1 MTEGVPWHVSAFRLG
16 GAESAEAE
24 LVGGVR
30 ELRARILFDRG
41 RRPDFRTSGGGYADD
56 QDLDFGAWHFIGR
69 REAGGPPLG
78 YVRLSTP
85 ETGELFQTRAYL
97 GAERFEECLREHG
110 LGTAETF
117 EHSRLVVEHQA
128 RKLGLGIHLNAFAI
142 AAARCLGAKAMIG
155 TSGTADGQDRFHE
168 RFGFRPV
175 AGTRRFVER
184 YTEDVVIMLYRSAL
198 PAGEFAGL
206 VEHLE
211 DAFPAAVVSAEQAGL
226 DRGLGAD
233 RPQREGARPPAV
245 ALRAAARRGDA
256 ASREGWRPVLLDLAR
271 EQDRLGVQDL
281 LDSGE
286 VREVMDTIED
296 QLKELVT
303 SREPRLRSS
312 PEAVERAVAEQLD
325 GAGRDEYG
333 TWAWY
338 PWSGRLVHL
347 LPREEF
353 RLVRTDRN
361 RGRIDRAQQLR
372 LLGRRVG
379 IIGLSVG
386 SSAALTFAMEG
397 IGGSFKLAD
406 FDSLSVSN
414 LNRLRA
420 GVHHL
425 GLNKCVLAARQMLEL
440 DPWLDIEIYQG
451 GLTDDTMEEFFSGG
465 AGPIDLLVE
474 ECDTPY
480 VKLAARERARALG
493 VPVVMD
499 ANDRGLLDVERFD
512 LEPDRPLLHGLL
524 GETTSA
530 DLADLTHQEM
540 VDVIL
545 TMVDRERIS
554 PELTASI
561 TQIGTT
567 LSSWPQLASG
577 VALGGALT
585 AEAGRRILLGQ
596 PRPSG
601 RFYTDLEVLTA
612 ADRNTLAPPDSGQ
625 PLTLVAEAMSSRP
638 QARNSHM
645 TTVTDILTRMTAL
658 VAAVAELPA
667 DELAPQ
673 SRLVE
678 DLDLDSLQVV
688 EIAVRA
694 EELFQTPVDD
704 SLLAGPETTVA
715 GCAAVVEE
723 SMAQAV
729 RP

>member
-1 MTEGVPWHVSAFRLG
+1 MKNVHTTPGVPWHVTAFRVPREEPE
-16 GAESAEAE
+16 AAE
-24 LVGGVR
+24 LVGSIR

-41 RRPDFRTSGGGYADD
+41 RRPDFRTPEGGYADD
-56 QDLDFGAWHFIGR
+56 QELDFGAWHFVGR
-69 REAGGPPLG
+69 READGPPLG

-85 ETGELFQTRAYL
+85 ETGALFQSRAYL
-97 GAERFEECLREHG
+97 GADRYEEVLREHG
-110 LGTAETF
+110 LGVAETF

-128 RKLGLGIHLNAFAI
+128 RKLGLGVHLNATAI

-175 AGTRRFVER
+175 PGTRRYVGQ
-184 YTEDVVIMLYRSAL
+184 YTEDVVIMLYRAADR
-198 PAGEFAGL
+198 AGEYTDL
-206 VEHLE
+206 VERLE
-211 DAFPAAVVSAEQAGL
+211 ETFPAVIVPARRSGL
-226 DRGLGAD
+226 DGPREPLAPTVPGSLAQGAPRPATALGPTD
-233 RPQREGARPPAV
+233 ESWQ
-245 ALRAAARRGDA
+245 
-256 ASREGWRPVLLDLAR
+256 PVLFDVGR
-271 EQDRLGVQDL
+271 EPDRRDFDALLG
-281 LDSGE
+281 SGR
-286 VREVMDTIED
+286 VREVLDTIDD
-296 QLKELVT
+296 QLRELIT
-303 SREPRLRSS
+303 SREPVLRSS
-312 PEAVERAVAEQLD
+312 PEAVDRAVAEQL
-325 GAGRDEYG
+325 AGTRTHEYG
-333 TWAWY
+333 TWVWY

-361 RGRIDRAQQLR
+361 RGRIERPQQR
-372 LLGRRVG
+372 GLLGRRIG

-397 IGGSFKLAD
+397 IGGAFKLAD
-406 FDSLSVSN
+406 FDTLSVSN

-425 GLNKCVLAARQMLEL
+425 GLNKCVIAARQMLEI
-440 DPWLDIEIYQG
+440 DPWLEIEIHPG
-451 GLTDDTMEEFFSGG
+451 GLTDDTMEEFFTGG

-493 VPVVMD
+493 IPVVMD

-530 DLADLTHQEM
+530 DLTGLTFEQT

-554 PELTASI
+554 PELSAAI
-561 TQIGTT
+561 GQIGTT

-585 AEAGRRILLGQ
+585 AEAARRILLGQ

-601 RFYTDLEVLTA
+601 RFYADLEILTS
-612 ADRNTLAPPDSGQ
+612 ADRS
-625 PLTLVAEAMSSRP
+625 
-638 QARNSHM
+638 
-645 TTVTDILTRMTAL
+645 
-658 VAAVAELPA
+658 
-667 DELAPQ
+667 
-673 SRLVE
+673 
-678 DLDLDSLQVV
+678 
-688 EIAVRA
+688 
-694 EELFQTPVDD
+694 
-704 SLLAGPETTVA
+704 TVA
-715 GCAAVVEE
+715 
-723 SMAQAV
+723 
-729 RP
+729 